1 MSGDSIAKQLI
12 FNSQCFASPLTH
24 PSYPEFKVPPAW
36 YSPFIN
42 AMLLPN
48 YENPGLRWAN
58 ILSEYPHRWLD
69 VTTSM
74 CLLRYFAGLA
84 YDAIFDLV
92 LDKDV
97 RSVTEDE
104 YLTYRNSIEDV
115 IDTYISQIT
124 PLQEAYALYWVVTV
138 LRQINEPESK
148 FLEHKHIAELS
159 WNNFDDKTKY
169 IYSELVSLSNRIG
182 VVALSSITGSLNIAW
197 PQMLSRNSSD
207 SEHIV
212 KLRDHFIQHIKDSS
226 NNPFLRFQR
235 FVGLAKD
242 TISKKSMSSSSLD
255 KVGLFLYDNCPGL
268 RSYFVDPCSHSCVCQ
283 SIQEGILESDP
294 QSPIY
299 SPFFWAISLST
310 SIRADCKVGKETKAP
325 AESQIALIRKKQ
337 PRSLP
342 YLIFVD
348 DKCHVQDNVPN
359 IPTVARLAMF
369 ESIRQQENQFIRR
382 GRRRTMRLQCP
393 WESIEVF
400 VDEEPSGLDMFDSES
415 DWNRKLFTDYWHSVQ
430 RFEFAKKIKAPI
442 CGK

>member
-1 MSGDSIAKQLI
+1 MSDDSTTKQLI
-12 FNSQCFASPLTH
+12 FNSQCFASPLAH

-84 YDAIFDLV
+84 YDAIFNLV

-115 IDTYISQIT
+115 IDTYISQIA

-169 IYSELVSLSNRIG
+169 IYSELVDLSNSIG
-182 VVALSSITGSLNIAW
+182 VAALSSITGSLNITW
-197 PQMLSRNSSD
+197 PKMLSRDSSD

-212 KLRDHFIQHIKDSS
+212 KLRDHFIQHIHDPS
-226 NNPFLRFQR
+226 NNPFLRFQH
-235 FVGLAKD
+235 FIGLAKD
-242 TISKKSMSSSSLD
+242 AIAQKNMSGSSIEE
-255 KVGLFLYDNCPGL
+255 VGLFLYDKCPGL
-268 RSYFVDPCSHSCVCQ
+268 RSYFVDPCSHSCVCR
-283 SIQEGILESDP
+283 SIQDGILESDP
-294 QSPIY
+294 QSSSY

-310 SIRADCKVGKETKAP
+310 SIRADCQIEQETEAP
-325 AESQIALIRKKQ
+325 SDSEIAVIRKKQ

-342 YLIFVD
+342 YLIFSD
-348 DKCHVQDNVPN
+348 NKCYVQRNVSD
-359 IPTVARLAMF
+359 ISTVAKLAMF

-382 GRRRTMRLQCP
+382 GRQRTMRLQCP
-393 WESIEVF
+393 WESIEVI
-400 VDEEPSGLDMFDSES
+400 VDEKPSGLDVFDSKA
-415 DWNRKLFTDYWHSVQ
+415 DWNKKLLSNYSKSIQ
-430 RFEFAKKIKAPI
+430 RFSVFMKRK
-442 CGK
+442 